1 MNISFPLLLDGAM
14 GTQLYKNGFPAGECP
29 EKWSLEHP
37 EVVRSIQRAYVD
49 AGSRILYAP
58 TFGANSAVL
67 EKNGVFNKVKEYNS
81 RLVALAKEAAD
92 GRAYVAGDISSTGA
106 MLYPLG
112 DASFED
118 LYRVYR
124 EQAEALEEAG
134 VDLFVIETMMNV
146 AEARAALLAVKDV
159 SSKPV
164 FVSFTCDE
172 KGRTMT
178 GTDVCAALL
187 VMQGMG
193 ADAFGLNCS
202 VGPKELIPQLRR
214 LSALSEI
221 PLIAKP
227 NAGLP
232 KSAGFRTIYDV
243 SPEEFASYVPALAD
257 AGVSVF
263 GGCCGTDER
272 YIAALRSALSSVTLH
287 AAPAADASA
296 LLPCATEREAFLLP
310 ADASV
315 CAELACD
322 EDLEDALTETE
333 PGELIA
339 VSIRTEED
347 LAVFSDCQY
356 GVSNPLC
363 IRCED
368 ASLLERALRA
378 YQGRALYEGNLPD
391 DDLLPLARKYGL
403 IF

>member
-1 MNISFPLLLDGAM
+1 
-14 GTQLYKNGFPAGECP
+14 
-29 EKWSLEHP
+29 
-37 EVVRSIQRAYVD
+37 
-49 AGSRILYAP
+49 
-58 TFGANSAVL
+58 
-67 EKNGVFNKVKEYNS
+67 
-81 RLVALAKEAAD
+81 
-92 GRAYVAGDISSTGA
+92 
-106 MLYPLG
+106 
-112 DASFED
+112 
-118 LYRVYR
+118 
-124 EQAEALEEAG
+124 
-134 VDLFVIETMMNV
+134 MMNV

-272 YIAALRSALSSVTLH
+272 YIAALRAALSSVTLH

-315 CAELACD
+315 SVELACD

-339 VSIRTEED
+339 VSICTEED